1 MTEPFWKRKSLTE
14 MSHDEWES
22 LCDGCARCCLHKVQD
37 EDTDEVFYT
46 DVACRLL
53 DMETCRCSDY
63 NNRAKKVVEC
73 LVLVAD
79 RPEAFQWLPASCAYR
94 RLSKGKSL
102 PEWHPLITGDPD
114 SIHEAGI
121 SIRDFAVSENE
132 MTEWSIVQD
141 LGANEN

>member
-1 MTEPFWKRKSLTE
+1 M
-14 MSHDEWES
+14 
-22 LCDGCARCCLHKVQD
+22 
-37 EDTDEVFYT
+37 
-46 DVACRLL
+46 
-53 DMETCRCSDY
+53 
-63 NNRAKKVVEC
+63 
-73 LVLVAD
+73 
-79 RPEAFQWLPASCAYR
+79 PASCAYR